1 MKHMPAICMQ
11 GVSFAYGTEEI
22 ISHAELCID
31 EKTFTCIVGPNGGG
45 KTTLLKLVLGIL
57 KPLRGT
63 VQIFSERPED
73 ARAQI
78 GYVPQRPQFDSSFP
92 ISVMDVVLAGR
103 LGISNPKLR
112 YARQDRAVAQT
123 SLVEVGLKNHKDM
136 SFFELSGGQQQ
147 RALIARALTCQPR
160 MLLLDEP
167 TANLDRRAEGNLY
180 ELLKSLSERLTI
192 VMVSHDL
199 SFVSKYVE
207 RVVCVN
213 REVHIHPI
221 ADFSSEVIN
230 HLYGADVRMV
240 RHDMDEKEAHHHG

>member
-1 MKHMPAICMQ
+1 MCIQ
-11 GVSFAYGTEEI
+11 DVSFDYGGETI
-22 ISHAELCID
+22 IEHADLCID
-31 EKTFTCIVGPNGGG
+31 EKTFISIVGPNGGG

-57 KPLRGT
+57 KPSSGCVHVFGL
-63 VQIFSERPED
+63 QPEN

-78 GYVPQRPQFDSSFP
+78 GYVPQRPRFDPHFP
-92 ISVMDVVLAGR
+92 ISVLDVVLTGR
-103 LGISNPKLR
+103 LGTSRCIFGCGR
-112 YARQDRAVAQT
+112 GDRDIARA
-123 SLVEVGLKNHKDM
+123 SLCEVGLQDEEHAP
-136 SFFELSGGQQQ
+136 FFALSGGQQQ
-147 RALIARALTCQPR
+147 RALIARALCCEPR

-167 TANLDRRAEGNLY
+167 TANLDRLAEGNLY
-180 ELLKSLSERLTI
+180 ELLKSLSAKLTI

-221 ADFSSEVIN
+221 ADFSSDVIN

-240 RHDMDEKEAHHHG
+240 RHDMEEKEAHHHG